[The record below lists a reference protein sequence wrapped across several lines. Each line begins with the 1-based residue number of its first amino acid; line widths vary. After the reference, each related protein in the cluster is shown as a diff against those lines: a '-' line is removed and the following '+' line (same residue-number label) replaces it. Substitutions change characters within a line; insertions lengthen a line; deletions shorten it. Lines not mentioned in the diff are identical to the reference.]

1 MLDGPMEPSPPGRAT
16 VVLAGRGTEC
26 ARLDQLLAEA
36 QLGRSAVL
44 VLRGEA
50 GIGKSALLEYA
61 TQRGEGCR
69 ILRAV
74 GAEWEMELP
83 YAGLHQLCAELLNDR
98 EQLPAPQRDAVATA
112 FGLSSGTR
120 PDRFMLG
127 LAVLGLLS
135 NAAEEQPLVC
145 VVDDVQWLD
154 RSSAQVLAF
163 VARRLMAE
171 SVVLLFA
178 ERDPGGLDQLKGL
191 PELRLDG
198 LPDAASLELL
208 RSVAGAPV
216 DERVRA
222 RILTETRGNPL
233 ALLEAGGTGLPD
245 EGSLPDRIEASF
257 LQRAQQLPAET
268 QRLLLVA
275 ASEPTG
281 EPALLVRAAAELG
294 VSTDALARAQ
304 AEGLLD
310 LGLQVAFRHPL
321 LRSAIYRAA
330 SAEERREAHRA
341 LAAATDPE
349 LDPDRRA
356 WHRAHAT
363 LGPDEDVAR
372 ELEHS
377 AGRARAR
384 GGLAAAGAF
393 LERAASLTADQ
404 RQRSRWALEA
414 AAAKQLA
421 GEPKSALT
429 LLASAAAGPLDELDG
444 ARRERLHGRI
454 LLDLARSAEALP
466 HLVDAA
472 RRLEPIDAGLARDTH
487 LEALRAALYAGRF
500 GPGTLDA
507 ANAARAAPPRL
518 GRAHA
523 GDLLLD
529 GLAVRFTDGYAASAP
544 ALNRALNA
552 VREEERGEWERGG
565 VWLVPLILARHV
577 AHDLFHD
584 DTEALTTRGVE
595 LARES
600 GALAVLPL
608 VLNSVAFVRLMYGD
622 LVGADAMLDEADAI
636 AAATGASPVV
646 GGRLSLAA
654 YRGIESAALPLF
666 DAIDAAVTPRGDGIV
681 LSFCEHARAVL
692 YNGLGRHEAA
702 LGPAESAGGRDDV
715 FISVWS
721 LPELVEA
728 ATRCGEADVAGAA
741 VERLTERTRAADTEL
756 ALGLEAR
763 SRALLGDESLAEPL
777 YVEAIER
784 LGRTRAAFELARAH
798 LLYGEWLQ
806 AVKRTTDARDQLRHA
821 EDMFASIGAQAFGA
835 RAERAL
841 VATGETARKRTAE
854 TPNELTAQELQI
866 AQFARDGLANAEIGA
881 RLFISPRTVE
891 YHLHKVFTK
900 LGVTSR
906 NHLAPVLPDAT
917 RAWTSAVPGAN
928 SP

>member
-1 MLDGPMEPSPPGRAT
+1 MLDGPMEPSPPRRAT

-26 ARLDQLLAEA
+26 ARLDQLLADA

-61 TQRGEGCR
+61 AQRGEGCR

-83 YAGLHQLCAELLNDR
+83 YAGLHQLCAELLDDR

-112 FGLSSGTR
+112 FGLSSGAR

-178 ERDPGGLDQLKGL
+178 ERDPGGIDQLKGL

-198 LPDAASLELL
+198 LPDAVSLELL
-208 RSVAGAPV
+208 GSVVGAPV

-222 RILTETRGNPL
+222 RILAETRGNPL
-233 ALLEAGGTGLPD
+233 ALLEAGGVGLPD

-257 LQRAQQLPAET
+257 QQRAQQLPAET

-275 ASEPTG
+275 AAEPTG
-281 EPALLVRAAAELG
+281 EPALLVRAAEELG

-363 LGPDEDVAR
+363 VGPDEDVAR

-393 LERAASLTADQ
+393 LERAASLTADL

-414 AAAKQLA
+414 AAAKELA
-421 GEPKSALT
+421 GDPRSALT
-429 LLASAAAGPLDELDG
+429 LLASAAAGPLGELDG
-444 ARRERLHGRI
+444 AMRERLHGRI
-454 LLDLARSAEALP
+454 LLDLSRSTEALP

-472 RRLEPIDAGLARDTH
+472 QRLEPIDAGLARDTH
-487 LEALRAALYAGRF
+487 LEALRAALYAGRL

-507 ANAARAAPPRL
+507 AKAARAAPPRP
-518 GRAHA
+518 GRPHA

-529 GLAVRFTDGYAASAP
+529 GLAVRFTEGYAASAP
-544 ALNRALNA
+544 ALKHALTA
-552 VREEERGEWERGG
+552 VRDEERGEWESGG
-565 VWLVPLILARHV
+565 AWLVPLVLARHV
-577 AHDLFHD
+577 APDLFHD
-584 DTEALTTRGVE
+584 DTEELATRGLE
-595 LARES
+595 LMREC

-608 VLNSVAFVRLMYGD
+608 VLNSVAYVRLMHGD
-622 LVGADAMLDEADAI
+622 LDGAAAVLDEADAI

-646 GGRLSLAA
+646 VGRLSLAG
-654 YRGIESAALPLF
+654 YRGIDSEALRLF
-666 DAIDAAVTPRGDGIV
+666 EAVEAAVTARGEGIV
-681 LSFCEHARAVL
+681 LSFSEHARAVL

-715 FISVWS
+715 FISAWS

-763 SRALLGDESLAEPL
+763 SRALLRDESLAESL

-798 LLYGEWLQ
+798 LLYGEWLRR
-806 AVKRTTDARDQLRHA
+806 VHRSTGARDQLRHA
-821 EDMFASIGAQAFGA
+821 EEMFTAMGAHAFGA
-835 RAERAL
+835 RAEREL

-854 TPNELTAQELQI
+854 TRNELTAQELQI

-881 RLFISPRTVE
+881 RLFISARTVE

-900 LGVTSR
+900 LGITGR
-906 NHLAPVLPDAT
+906 NHLDGALPDAT
-917 RAWTSAVPGAN
+917 RA
-928 SP
+928 